1 MSGAGPTSWMTRP
14 LVSMTNGSPLKF
26 ALPLAP
32 SDWVHLLDRA
42 PFAKEGVAKLHL
54 GERASGARK
63 KRFAIGI
70 EDLDSA
76 FAAELEETILL
87 KRHS

>member
-54 GERASGARK
+54 DERASGARK
-63 KRFAIGI
+63 KWFAIGI